1 MKQLNEKDFAD
12 FENPQFIWEIY
23 GEILDFYFD
32 EHFSAE
38 TIASHVGT
46 NKKLINKILHRL
58 VNLKAIS
65 CAKTDHWG
73 VKYYRLNNEFTGMQ

>member
-32 EHFSAE
+32 EKFSAE
-38 TIASHVGT
+38 TIANHIGT
-46 NKKLINKILHRL
+46 HKKLINKILHRL
-58 VNLKAIS
+58 IQLKAVNCIE
-65 CAKTDHWG
+65 TDHWG
-73 VKYYRLNNEFTGMQ
+73 MKYYRLNNEFIGLK